1 MAVQDGHGKIAT
13 TGLVF
18 AYDVK
23 DTVNSYI
30 GEPTQ
35 NLATD
40 SPFRGG
46 WPGSSTLIDS
56 ETKTF
61 DFVTSSIEWGGN
73 AAWSTFYYDVSEYR
87 DQYMTISAEVV
98 SFDESNGTFSFMWI
112 GQTIND
118 ETYLGYSP
126 AADRN
131 QKTTKTPERI
141 SWSGIIG
148 SGGKVGILIWMNNSS
163 GEPGSTRVRFS
174 NIQVELKPHPTVFT
188 PIERSVTQSL
198 IDLTRANEINLS
210 TVSFN
215 SNSQMIFDGTDDTL
229 DTGIPLTDLPALSNF
244 TIECTVKIDEYP
256 TVAPA
261 NFYGSTTKAGILI
274 GAAYYSG
281 TALYWYGN
289 SDGSACTIYAYI
301 RGADAY
307 RTAGAFDLIP
317 GQYHH
322 LVLVNDSSGGT
333 IKLYANGTLNGS
345 ATTATQEYN
354 PSLAPT
360 AGNIGISKAQVDGGG
375 TQVYSS
381 LPCSVTMAKIYSR
394 ALTTAEVLQNY
405 KTVRTKYGIN

>member
-13 TGLVF
+13 AGLVF

-87 DQYMTISAEVV
+87 GQYMTISAEVV
-98 SFDESNGTFSFMWI
+98 GFDESNGTFSFIWI

-126 AADRN
+126 EADRN

-163 GEPGSTRVRFS
+163 GEPGSTKVRFS

-188 PIERSVTQSL
+188 SAERSVTQSL
-198 IDLTRANEINLS
+198 IDLTRTNDINLS
-210 TVSFN
+210 NVSFN
-215 SNSQMIFDGTDDTL
+215 SNSQMIFDGTDDKIHS
-229 DTGIPLTDLPALSNF
+229 IPAAHSHLLSSSIEFIVRPAVNHKRMMVGGYRHNEGYSS
-244 TIECTVKIDEYP
+244 P
-256 TVAPA
+256 T
-261 NFYGSTTKAGILI
+261 I
-274 GAAYYSG
+274 GAVWISSDNTFNAHVI
-281 TALYWYGN
+281 TAAEVYRGVTSSTLILPNQTYHIVFNKNTSTGSLQLFINGALESTNTFDTATYAQWSSAGSYIGSDYLDLGKSFNTSAGQGWN
-289 SDGSACTIYAYI
+289 SDFL
-301 RGADAY
+301 
-307 RTAGAFDLIP
+307 AGKLE
-317 GQYHH
+317 
-322 LVLVNDSSGGT
+322 VV
-333 IKLYANGTLNGS
+333 KLYSRTL
-345 ATTATQEYN
+345 TQ
-354 PSLAPT
+354 
-360 AGNIGISKAQVDGGG
+360 
-375 TQVYSS
+375 
-381 LPCSVTMAKIYSR
+381 
-394 ALTTAEVLQNY
+394 AEVSQNF
-405 KTVRTKYGIN
+405 KTYRRKYSID